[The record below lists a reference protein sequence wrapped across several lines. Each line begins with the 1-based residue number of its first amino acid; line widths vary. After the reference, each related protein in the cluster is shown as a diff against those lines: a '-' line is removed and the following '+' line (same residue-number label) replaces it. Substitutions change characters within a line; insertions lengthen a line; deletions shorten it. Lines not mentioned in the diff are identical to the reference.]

1 MLYLALATLAV
12 YLFVKIGCWI
22 LDVPSD
28 PLPPKKKEY
37 RWEKVYFKDRW
48 GQRRYYWKK
57 VRIKK

>member
-28 PLPPKKKEY
+28 PLPPEKKEY
-37 RWEKVYFKDRW
+37 RWEKVYFEDYL
-48 GQRRYYWKK
+48 GTGYYWKK
-57 VRIKK
+57 VKIKK